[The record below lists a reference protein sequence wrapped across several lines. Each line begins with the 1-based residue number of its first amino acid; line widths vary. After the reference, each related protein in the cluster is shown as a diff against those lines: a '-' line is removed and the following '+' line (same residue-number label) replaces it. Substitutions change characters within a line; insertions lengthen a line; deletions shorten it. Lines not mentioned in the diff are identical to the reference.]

1 VLENS
6 WSLLYSPQKKK
17 ANLPEEIRVT
27 LPTFAKSCLYVALSA
42 SAFLGTV
49 NADVHYKIDLR
60 SPEHHSATVEVQFP
74 QTKSNTLKVNLPMW
88 RTGKY
93 QMLPL
98 ADGIRKF
105 SATDSQ
111 GKSLKWQRLGSGE
124 WQVELEKPTPVT
136 VSYQLYANDLG
147 LRVRDINATHAF
159 LDASG
164 VFMYSPSSQ
173 AEPLSVSLQVP
184 TGWKSYSGMEK
195 GSTNQEQVHV
205 FKADNY
211 HVLVDSPIETGIN
224 TAYDFNADGREY
236 QAVFWGEGNYDSQ
249 KIVADLTK
257 ISAQA
262 KRIWSG
268 FPFERYVYMIHAT
281 SGEKGATEHLNS
293 TVIQLPRFNFRER
306 EDYLRFISTAS
317 HEFIHTWNV
326 KAYRPQ
332 GLVPYDYQAEN
343 LTSLLWIAEGST
355 SYFQNQFLLSAGI
368 MTAKEFL
375 QDLAKRIDA
384 NLKTPGKAMQSV
396 AEASLGQWTSTGG
409 DYAMNHSVNIYSE
422 GYFASLSL
430 DFTLLED
437 SGLKHSYRDVHRALY
452 ADFKLPKAYGVND
465 VKGILTSLTGK
476 DYQAWWQQNVDSPM
490 SLDFDTLLN
499 KAGLKLQYGKKAKT
513 TVDAGMS
520 LTGVHGDLTLGHV
533 SKDGPAWQAG
543 LTAGDEI
550 VAINGLKV
558 TSEGFNKRLEDFN
571 AGDTMTL
578 SVFKQQQLQQVTLTL
593 AEQAKGDAMLVSVA
607 KPSAAQKAFYKAW
620 LGMDWPFDDK
630 GELLSSDDAAV

>member
-1 VLENS
+1 M
-6 WSLLYSPQKKK
+6 
-17 ANLPEEIRVT
+17 T
-27 LPTFAKSCLYVALSA
+27 LSTFAKSCLYSSLSMSALFGMA
-42 SAFLGTV
+42 H
-49 NADVHYKIDLR
+49 ADVHYKIDLR
-60 SPEHHSATVEVQFP
+60 TPEHHSANVEVQFP
-74 QTKSNTLKVNLPMW
+74 QTDSQTLKVNLPMW

-98 ADGIRKF
+98 ADGIRNF
-105 SATDSQ
+105 TALDDE
-111 GKSLKWQRLGSGE
+111 GKALKWQRLASGE
-124 WQVELEKPTPVT
+124 WQVKLEKPGPVT

-147 LRVRDINATHAF
+147 LRVRDINASHAF

-173 AEPLSVSLQVP
+173 AQAISVSLQVP
-184 TGWKSYSGMEK
+184 KGWESYSGMKK
-195 GSTNQEQVHV
+195 GPSPHKQVHV
-205 FKADNY
+205 FNADNY

-224 TAYDFNADGREY
+224 TSYDFNADGREY

-262 KRIWSG
+262 HTIWSG

-384 NLKTPGKAMQSV
+384 NLNNPGKELQSV

-430 DFTLLED
+430 DFSLLED
-437 SGLKHSYRDVHRALY
+437 SGLKHSYRDVHRKLY
-452 ADFKLPKAYGVND
+452 EDFRLPKAYGVND
-465 VKGILTSLTGK
+465 VKAILTSLSGK
-476 DYQAWWQQNVDSPM
+476 DYQQWWHKHVDSPV

-499 KAGLKLQYGKKAKT
+499 KAGLKLQYGKKPKT

-520 LTGVHGDLTLGHV
+520 LTGVHGDLTLAHV
-533 SKDGPAWQAG
+533 RKGGPAWNAG
-543 LTAGDEI
+543 LTSGDEI
-550 VAINGLKV
+550 IAINGLKV
-558 TSEGFNKRLEDFN
+558 TSEGFNKRLEDFKS
-571 AGDTMTL
+571 GDVL
-578 SVFKQQQLQQVTLTL
+578 RISVFKQQQLQQVKLTL
-593 AEQAKGDAMLVSVA
+593 AEQPKGDVMLVSVA
-607 KPSAAQKAFYKAW
+607 NPSAAQQAFYKAW
-620 LGMDWPFDDK
+620 LGMDWPFDEK
-630 GELLSSDDAAV
+630 GELLSNDDAAE